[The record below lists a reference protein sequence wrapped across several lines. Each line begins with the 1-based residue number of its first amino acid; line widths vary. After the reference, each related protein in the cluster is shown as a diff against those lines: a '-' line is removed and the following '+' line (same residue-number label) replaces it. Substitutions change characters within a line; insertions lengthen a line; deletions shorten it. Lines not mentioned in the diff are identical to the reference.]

1 MKKGWIVLIVIAV
14 LILGVFGWLKGT
26 YNGFV
31 SAQENVSQLWADV
44 ESSYQRR
51 ADLIP
56 NLVETVKGYAS
67 HEKEVFTNVTEA
79 RSKAGSIRVDPE
91 KLTPESIKAFQEAQG
106 AVSGALTR
114 LLAVAE
120 NYPVLKANENFRDLQ
135 TQLEGTENRINVAR
149 SRFNEGARLYNTKIR
164 SFPANMLA
172 GMFGFA
178 AKSYFQAEEG
188 ASAAPKVKF

>member
-1 MKKGWIVLIVIAV
+1 VKKGWIVLIVIAV

-56 NLVETVKGYAS
+56 NLVETVKGYAT

-149 SRFNEGARLYNTKIR
+149 NRFNEGARLYNTSIR

-172 GMFGFA
+172 GMFGFT

-188 ASAAPKVKF
+188 AAAAPKVKF

>member
-1 MKKGWIVLIVIAV
+1 MNKIWIALIVVAV

-31 SAQENVSQLWADV
+31 TSQESVSQLWADV
-44 ESSYQRR
+44 ESAYQRR

-67 HEKEVFTNVTEA
+67 HEKEVLTGVTEA
-79 RSKAGSIRVDPE
+79 RSRVGSIRVDPA
-91 KLTPESIKAFQEAQG
+91 KMTTESLKSFQDAQG
-106 AVSGALTR
+106 ALSGALTR

-120 NYPVLKANENFRDLQ
+120 NYPTLKANENFRDLQ

-149 SRFNEGARLYNTKIR
+149 SRFNEGAREYNTRIR

-172 GMFGFA
+172 GMFGFG
-178 AKSYFQAEEG
+178 AKAYFQADEG
-188 ASAAPKVKF
+188 ASVAPKVKF